1 MIQKSVIGN
10 GVRILTEAMPQVVS
24 SSIGIW
30 VENGSRY
37 EEPAE
42 NGTSHFI
49 EHLLFKGT
57 KKRTAAQIAEA
68 FDAVGGVLN
77 AFTGKEYTCYYAKV
91 LGKDLEMAT
100 EVLADIFLE
109 SIFDPAEIERERQ
122 VVLQEI
128 SQAEDTP
135 DDFIHDLFNEEFW
148 KGHPLALPIFGSVAT
163 VNKIDREQLMSFMA
177 ERYRSHRVFIA
188 AAGQVEHERLTAKC
202 AGLFGG
208 VAGDG
213 KVEKF
218 SPPIDH
224 PLVLTREKKLEQ
236 AHICIGGPGI
246 SQSHRLRYAAYV
258 LNTALGGG
266 MSSRLFQE
274 VREKRGRVYSIYSF
288 ISSFIDSG
296 YFGVYAG
303 TNPEWVDEV
312 LEVTIAELRKVE
324 LNGLEPAELARAKS
338 QLQGNMLL
346 GMESTDSRMNRLA
359 RNEIYFRR
367 DVPLD
372 ELSAGN
378 RVRHQRQHRRAGI
391 ELVPTRQTRDG
402 PARRPERPKNL
413 PRSLRP
419 ARIAPQLLPRPL
431 LHGRGGRPQRGR
443 QVRVRASSCKAGI
456 MFLLSFYSAPPSRQQ
471 P

>member
-10 GVRILTEAMPQVVS
+10 GVRVLTEAMPQVVS

-37 EEPAE
+37 EEPEE

-57 KKRTAAQIAEA
+57 RSRTAAQIAEA

-109 SIFDPAEIERERQ
+109 SVFDPAEVDRERQ

-135 DDFIHDLFNEEFW
+135 DDFIHDLFNENFW
-148 KGHPLALPIFGSVAT
+148 KGHPLSLPIFGSVET
-163 VNKIDREQLMSFMA
+163 VNKIDREQLISFMA
-177 ERYRSHRVFIA
+177 ARYRSSRVFIA

-218 SPPIDH
+218 SPPTDRPFLIN
-224 PLVLTREKKLEQ
+224 REKKLEQ
-236 AHICIGGPGI
+236 AP
-246 SQSHRLRYAAYV
+246 RY
-258 LNTALGGG
+258 
-266 MSSRLFQE
+266 
-274 VREKRGRVYSIYSF
+274 
-288 ISSFIDSG
+288 
-296 YFGVYAG
+296 
-303 TNPEWVDEV
+303 
-312 LEVTIAELRKVE
+312 
-324 LNGLEPAELARAKS
+324 
-338 QLQGNMLL
+338 
-346 GMESTDSRMNRLA
+346 
-359 RNEIYFRR
+359 
-367 DVPLD
+367 
-372 ELSAGN
+372 
-378 RVRHQRQHRRAGI
+378 
-391 ELVPTRQTRDG
+391 
-402 PARRPERPKNL
+402 
-413 PRSLRP
+413 
-419 ARIAPQLLPRPL
+419 
-431 LHGRGGRPQRGR
+431 
-443 QVRVRASSCKAGI
+443 
-456 MFLLSFYSAPPSRQQ
+456 
-471 P
+471 